1 MMVELVKTRTHFD
14 EIVERVSFANK
25 RDYHW
30 SSDTVHVYAFTAG
43 GNTWYLL
50 PENEGVWQGVIV
62 AATEAMKEMQMQVQI
77 TFDRILQASEV
88 TDSML
93 NHLFTAKNMRQGDWP
108 IGSVLDDSASE
119 VVAIASDVEVAD
131 ERQIEQ
137 LNLFDFLGDV

>member
-1 MMVELVKTRTHFD
+1 
-14 EIVERVSFANK
+14 
-25 RDYHW
+25 
-30 SSDTVHVYAFTAG
+30 
-43 GNTWYLL
+43 
-50 PENEGVWQGVIV
+50 
-62 AATEAMKEMQMQVQI
+62 MQVQI

>member
-30 SSDTVHVYAFTAG
+30 SSDMVHVYAFTAG

-50 PENEGVWQGVIV
+50 PENEGVWQGVID
-62 AATEAMKEMQMQVQI
+62 AATEAMKEMQVQI

-108 IGSVLDDSASE
+108 IGTVLDENASE
-119 VVAIASDVEVAD
+119 AVAVANDVEVAD
-131 ERQIEQ
+131 ELQIEQ